1 MIKLSNKINESK
13 SLLDKNKNDYFNSCK
28 EILDLE
34 KKIDLKKMD
43 EELLKKMTEEKLKLK
58 QNSELKKDIYLK
70 DVENFNK
77 MLDEN
82 ESEYMAIKAYF
93 KNDQND
99 KILFYIEIMGLIN
112 SVSKYQE
119 EALTNTLKKMNKYK
133 EDINIRRDLKLFE
146 QDFNFVNNVT
156 KKRFIEEQFLNYEL
170 RKRSGSYKDNKLNE
184 EEKLGDQDS
193 KYLKA
198 LRILELG
205 NDDFIDYSTLNE
217 NDIKLDK
224 FITNLIDGDNK
235 INDEEYSYLVKF
247 YRNNISNMKRFMYL
261 LVNHFCTK
269 KHIQIFSLDNFNYL
283 NNVLNEIISSSKDT
297 KENFEL
303 LFLIMFIANKT
314 VYYNIETKKIENYL
328 CHELA
333 KNKSFSDIDFWM
345 NLLKEKVE
353 LIAEVEINQE
363 IQKRKDSIGK
373 EDNNTIINTA
383 IGKIGKF
390 FKRGG
395 NNKVLEKEILF
406 NQMFQK
412 NSPKICDKVLEL
424 LN

>member
-1 MIKLSNKINESK
+1 MSYGNMDEEIKKYQQFNKQSETTLNKLSLLFKDIGKSGIKFIEKIQKSFDAFISELKKEDNSTTLNTSLLNICNEFNIFFNKKKESFTSIDKKLGDKISLFEKEYKEKYKENINKMIKLSNKINESK

-28 EILDLE
+28 EILELE

-224 FITNLIDGDNK
+224 FITNLIDGDK
-235 INDEEYSYLVKF
+235 KMNDEEYSYMVQF

-269 KHIQIFSLDNFNYL
+269 KH
-283 NNVLNEIISSSKDT
+283 
-297 KENFEL
+297 
-303 LFLIMFIANKT
+303 
-314 VYYNIETKKIENYL
+314 
-328 CHELA
+328 
-333 KNKSFSDIDFWM
+333 
-345 NLLKEKVE
+345 
-353 LIAEVEINQE
+353 
-363 IQKRKDSIGK
+363 
-373 EDNNTIINTA
+373 
-383 IGKIGKF
+383 KF
-390 FKRGG
+390 F
-395 NNKVLEKEILF
+395 LLIIL
-406 NQMFQK
+406 
-412 NSPKICDKVLEL
+412 II
-424 LN
+424 

>member
-1 MIKLSNKINESK
+1 MI
-13 SLLDKNKNDYFNSCK
+13 
-28 EILDLE
+28 
-34 KKIDLKKMD
+34 
-43 EELLKKMTEEKLKLK
+43 
-58 QNSELKKDIYLK
+58 
-70 DVENFNK
+70 
-77 MLDEN
+77 
-82 ESEYMAIKAYF
+82 
-93 KNDQND
+93 
-99 KILFYIEIMGLIN
+99 
-112 SVSKYQE
+112 
-119 EALTNTLKKMNKYK
+119 
-133 EDINIRRDLKLFE
+133 
-146 QDFNFVNNVT
+146 
-156 KKRFIEEQFLNYEL
+156 
-170 RKRSGSYKDNKLNE
+170 
-184 EEKLGDQDS
+184 
-193 KYLKA
+193 KA

-314 VYYNIETKKIENYL
+314 VYYNIETNKVENYS
-328 CHELA
+328 CHQLA

-412 NSPKICDKVLEL
+412 NSPKICDKVLEDYL
-424 LN
+424 KQFINYNFYGNNAIKLIDHQMKIKIILKA